1 MKTLSK
7 QIGPLKK
14 AGESADEL
22 MSEVARAKIIIESS
36 ENSLGEITGKINDSL
51 SRMPNLI
58 SAEVPVGA
66 DEDSNVEVGKWGE
79 PRKFDFDVKDLTVE
93 SHGVVVEKQTDNV
106 MVVRASGPIEEYFID
121 VSGFDPARDL
131 TVHCKPKL
139 HRGEIN
145 DE

>member
-1 MKTLSK
+1 M
-7 QIGPLKK
+7 
-14 AGESADEL
+14 E
-22 MSEVARAKIIIESS
+22 
-36 ENSLGEITGKINDSL
+36 
-51 SRMPNLI
+51 
-58 SAEVPVGA
+58 
-66 DEDSNVEVGKWGE
+66 
-79 PRKFDFDVKDLTVE
+79 KFDFDVKDLTVE